1 MHRLGVNIVH
11 TLAQALEEVG
21 RIKPTCDRRSQ
32 VGAFDT
38 VISCGTYPPRLAV
51 PICG

>member
-1 MHRLGVNIVH
+1 MLH

-21 RIKPTCDRRSQ
+21 RIKATCDRHSQ

>member
-1 MHRLGVNIVH
+1 MLH

-21 RIKPTCDRRSQ
+21 RIKATCDRRSQ
-32 VGAFDT
+32 VTTGNYSIKST
-38 VISCGTYPPRLAV
+38 TYPPRLAV